1 MLPSLVHSF
10 EETSRAMSFLGQ
22 SRCSVYMNDHAKFCG
37 FDARRGD
44 VDSRDA
50 LGSGDR
56 RQYGG

>member
-1 MLPSLVHSF
+1 
-10 EETSRAMSFLGQ
+10 MSFLGQ